1 MVEALGA
8 GDPEAMTDQTAT
20 APLPTSPATRRPGRL
35 RALGRRL
42 EQSGRDTG
50 YLLLGLPMGIVTF
63 TVIVTGIS
71 TTIGLAI
78 TIIGLVTVLA
88 TVAASRGLAIVERR
102 RVAIVTGEPIPS
114 AYRPRQA
121 DGFLARI
128 WEVLKDPATWRD
140 MAWHLLLL
148 PIGIAGFTIAVTAW
162 GASLGLLFMPVWYWA
177 LDGTN
182 AVDMGLFKVD
192 TLGEAFACSGIGL
205 VALPLAV
212 LLIRGTAA
220 LTVAI
225 ARGLLSPLSRRQL
238 EGRVE
243 ALDEAR
249 AGAVDDAA
257 EKLAQIERDLH
268 DGAQARLVALAM
280 DLGMAEHRLNSA
292 DPEAARELVV
302 EAREEARQALAELRG
317 LVRGIHPPL
326 LADRGL
332 PGAIPAL
339 ADRSPIAAEATVA
352 VPGRLPRP
360 IEAAA
365 YFVVAEALA
374 NAGKHSGA
382 TRVHV
387 DVRLDGGLLR
397 VAVADDGRGGA
408 DAAGSGLDGLQR
420 RVAALDGRLTV
431 TSPPGG
437 GTVVRAELPCA
448 S

>member
-1 MVEALGA
+1 
-8 GDPEAMTDQTAT
+8 MTDQTAT
-20 APLPTSPATRRPGRL
+20 ASLPASPAARRSGRV

-42 EQSGRDTG
+42 EQSVRDTA

-63 TVIVTGIS
+63 TVVVAGIS
-71 TTIGLAI
+71 TTVGLAV
-78 TIIGLVTVLA
+78 TVIGLVTVLA
-88 TVAASRGLAIVERR
+88 TVAASRGLAIVERQ
-102 RVAIVTGEPIPS
+102 RVAIVTGEAIPW
-114 AYRPRQA
+114 AYRSRPEDA
-121 DGFLARI
+121 GFLGRI
-128 WEVLKDPATWRD
+128 WGVLKDPATWRD

-148 PIGIAGFTIAVTAW
+148 PIGIAGFVIAVTAW
-162 GASLGLLFMPVWYWA
+162 ATSLGLLFMPAYYWA
-177 LDGTN
+177 LDSASVGPLN
-182 AVDMGLFKVD
+182 PD
-192 TLGEAFACSGIGL
+192 TFGEALACMAIGL

-212 LLIRGTAA
+212 LLIRGAAA

-225 ARGLLSPLSRRQL
+225 ARSLLSPLSRRQL

-280 DLGMAEHRLNSA
+280 DLGLAQHRLDSA
-292 DPEAARELVV
+292 DPQSARELVV
-302 EAREEARQALAELRG
+302 EAREEARLALAELRG

-332 PGAIPAL
+332 AGAIPAL
-339 ADRSPIAAEATVA
+339 ADRSPIPAEATVA
-352 VPGRLPRP
+352 IPGRLPRP
-360 IEAAA
+360 VEAAA

-387 DVRLDGGLLR
+387 DVRLEGALLR

-408 DAAGSGLDGLQR
+408 DAGGSGLDGLQR

-431 TSPPGG
+431 TSPAGG
-437 GTVVRAELPCA
+437 GTVVRVELPCA